1 MVVVGAAVILLRLA
15 ILPLEPIPQ
24 PFIHDEFSYLLAAD
38 TFASGRLTNPTHPM
52 WTHFESFHIDQQP
65 TYMSMYFP
73 AQGLMMAAGQVLFGH
88 PWYGVLLSV
97 GLMCAALC
105 WMLQGWLPPGWALLG
120 GMLAV
125 LRLGLFSNWVNGYYG
140 GAIAA
145 TGGALVLGA
154 LPRFRRSRECSRRS
168 MAGGR
173 GDPAGE

>member
-1 MVVVGAAVILLRLA
+1 MLVVGASVVLRLA

-24 PFIHDEFSYLLAAD
+24 PFVHDEFSYLLAAD

-73 AQGLMMAAGQVLFGH
+73 AQGLMLAAGQVLLGH

-105 WMLQGWLPPGWALLG
+105 WMLQGWLPS
-120 GMLAV
+120 
-125 LRLGLFSNWVNGYYG
+125 RLGAAGRNAG
-140 GAIAA
+140 GAQA
-145 TGGALVLGA
+145 GAV
-154 LPRFRRSRECSRRS
+154 
-168 MAGGR
+168 
-173 GDPAGE
+173 